1 MTQNRDAGKGGR
13 CMHKTI
19 CTICHQKND
28 NSLLSQ
34 INHIKSY
41 LRSHEKDDKEE
52 KNEKDAFYITNLIY
66 AFEMSMHTEHCPY
79 GMPCHI
85 LGQKKV
91 QIYAIAVEI
100 SPKMITFLRN
110 ATPMEFEKLL
120 RLLQGYFPVVYRE
133 CRNIWFETHRE

>member
-1 MTQNRDAGKGGR
+1 
-13 CMHKTI
+13 MHNTI
-19 CTICHQKND
+19 CMICRKKNE

-34 INHIKSY
+34 INRIKSY
-41 LRSHEKDDKEE
+41 LRSHKKDDKEE
-52 KNEKDAFYITNLIY
+52 KNKKDAFYITNLIH

-91 QIYAIAVEI
+91 QMYAIAEEI
-100 SPKMITFLRN
+100 SPKMILFLRN
-110 ATPMEFEKLL
+110 ANRIELEELL
-120 RLLQGYFPVVYRE
+120 RLLQGYFPAAYRE